1 MFLGSPH
8 CFVIVKNLKR
18 NRQDKNRIP
27 AHKSIFHPAAWEA
40 AASEWAPGCLHL
52 RVGAPNPVTP
62 PEVGGGCLQSRGHL
76 VSDFWEASCSS
87 PRAGS
92 GALKFSRMQGWW

>member
-52 RVGAPNPVTP
+52 CVGAPNPVTP
-62 PEVGGGCLQSRGHL
+62 PEVGGGGA
-76 VSDFWEASCSS
+76 F
-87 PRAGS
+87 RAVGTWFLTS
-92 GALKFSRMQGWW
+92 GRPPAPPLGQEVGR

>member
-1 MFLGSPH
+1 MFLGSPR

-52 RVGAPNPVTP
+52 CVRAPQPCDPSGGGEGVPSGAWAPTGSLTSGRP
-62 PEVGGGCLQSRGHL
+62 PAPPLGREVGH
-76 VSDFWEASCSS
+76 
-87 PRAGS
+87 
-92 GALKFSRMQGWW
+92 